1 MNAHI
6 QRPTESELAI
16 LRVLWEHGPSTVRF
30 VNEQLNSLEK
40 EKEIGYTT
48 TLKLMQIMYDKGLL
62 TRKRKGKMHIYATSI
77 SEKETQ
83 RQLMDKLV
91 DTAFH
96 GSALKLVM
104 QALGSHRTSKKEL
117 ESIRNFLDELT
128 NQENKDKADKS

>member
-1 MNAHI
+1 MNAHT

-16 LRVLWEHGPSTVRF
+16 LRVLWEYGPSTVRF
-30 VNEQLNSLEK
+30 VNEQLNTLEK

-48 TLKLMQIMYDKGLL
+48 TLKLMQIMHVKGLL
-62 TRKRKGKMHIYATSI
+62 SRKRKGKMHIYAPSI

-96 GSALKLVM
+96 GSAMSLVM
-104 QALGSHRTSKKEL
+104 QALGSHRASREEL

-128 NQENKDKADKS
+128 NQEDIDKEDKS